1 MIFML
6 CAQGS
11 PLLRL
16 VAKSPGP
23 LLDAPDRGVA
33 LVGSDGSVLACS
45 AVLAAASPWLR
56 RSLITDHQGANDCA
70 DSDFGGRGGL
80 QMSKI

>member
-6 CAQGS
+6 CAQVS

-16 VAKSPGP
+16 VAKAPGP

-33 LVGSDGSVLACS
+33 LVGSDGFVLACP

-56 RSLITDHQGANDCA
+56 R
-70 DSDFGGRGGL
+70 
-80 QMSKI
+80 